1 MKRAVT
7 DAEVVEIARTSQ
19 AWRWTQLHDAII
31 EQTGC
36 CPSTARRAINRAAQ
50 FGLLQR
56 VRGTYQAT
64 ATTATSHAQPCYRR
78 LDRHQLLQVLAER
91 STWPYTA
98 MLIELRHRLGAAETT
113 TRTSVGYARDF
124 GYLVRVEGGWALT
137 QLARDQLAGYG
148 RLEGAEGFRF
158 AAFLSGQPK
167 RGFHRWSS
175 SS

>member
-1 MKRAVT
+1 MKRAMT
-7 DAEVVEIARTSQ
+7 DDQVVQIARTSQ

-36 CPSTARRAINRAAQ
+36 CPSTARRAINRVVQ
-50 FGLLQR
+50 FGLLRR

-64 ATTATSHAQPCYRR
+64 PTTATSHAHPGYRQ
-78 LDRHQLLQVLAER
+78 LDRHQMLQVLAER
-91 STWPYTA
+91 DTWPYTT
-98 MLIELRHRLGAAETT
+98 MLGELRQRLGAAETT
-113 TRTSVGYARDF
+113 VRTSVGYARDF

-137 QLARDQLAGYG
+137 QTARHQLARYG

-167 RGFHRWSS
+167 RGFDRWSH
-175 SS
+175 

>member
-1 MKRAVT
+1 MRQVVT
-7 DAEVVEIARTSQ
+7 DDQVVEIARTSQ

-36 CPSTARRAINRAAQ
+36 CPSTARRSINRAVQ

-56 VRGTYQAT
+56 LRGTYQAT
-64 ATTATSHAQPCYRR
+64 TADNADVQPGYRQ
-78 LDRHQLLQVLAER
+78 LDRHHMLLVLAER
-91 STWPYTA
+91 DAWPYTA
-98 MLIELRHRLGAAETT
+98 MLGELRQRLGAAETT
-113 TRTSVGYARDF
+113 VRTSLGYARDF
-124 GYLVRVEGGWALT
+124 NYLVRAERGWTLT
-137 QLARDQLAGYG
+137 QTARDQLTRYG

-175 SS
+175 